1 MHIYIDT
8 KVVQCMRQHHDLGLN
23 TTIFMRVVLTYLLGT
38 YASPGIIYLLSREL
52 PTIIVVHLHSIRLVS
67 LSCTEMHDNT
77 LTDLLTTY
85 RAYEYIHIP
94 TIVQWM

>member
-1 MHIYIDT
+1 MHAPASRPGIKYYHIHA
-8 KVVQCMRQHHDLGLN
+8 RS
-23 TTIFMRVVLTYLLGT
+23 TYVLGT